1 MDTINWVQLVTAIFA
16 GLATAIP
23 LVVKLVNVVTAATKE
38 KNWNTL
44 LKMMMDYMAQAEE
57 NISNGAERKEWV
69 MSMVKT
75 SAVTINY
82 DLTDNDVTKLEDLI
96 DAICDA
102 SKILNNEVKKQ
113 EALKEAQEKIKEL
126 EATKAEE

>member
-1 MDTINWVQLVTAIFA
+1 MDNQWVQLIIAILS
-16 GLATAIP
+16 GLAAAIP
-23 LVVKLVNVVTAATKE
+23 LVIKLVDVVTKATKE

-57 NISNGAERKEWV
+57 NISSGAERKEWV

-75 SAVTINY
+75 SAATINY
-82 DLTDNDVTKLEDLI
+82 DLTPEDEQKLSDLI

-102 SKILNNEVKKQ
+102 SKILNNDANKKKALQ
-113 EALKEAQEKIKEL
+113 EAQDKIKEL
-126 EATKAEE
+126 ESNKTKE